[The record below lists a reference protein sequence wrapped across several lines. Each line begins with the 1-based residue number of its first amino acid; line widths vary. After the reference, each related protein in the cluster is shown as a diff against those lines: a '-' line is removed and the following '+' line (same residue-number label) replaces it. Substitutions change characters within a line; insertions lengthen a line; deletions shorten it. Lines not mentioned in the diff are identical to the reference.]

1 MDINDYKIKKS
12 QWVMFI
18 IISAGLLYLTGS
30 WFMSLGIMILLILL
44 DFALASWSARRRGM
58 DDM

>member
-1 MDINDYKIKKS
+1 
-12 QWVMFI
+12 MFI

-44 DFALASWSARRRGM
+44 DFALASWIARRRGM